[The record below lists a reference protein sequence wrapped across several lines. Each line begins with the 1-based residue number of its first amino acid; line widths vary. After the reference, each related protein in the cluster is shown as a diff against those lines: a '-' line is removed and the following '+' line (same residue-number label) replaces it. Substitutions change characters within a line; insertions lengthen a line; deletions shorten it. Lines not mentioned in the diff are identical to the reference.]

1 MEIKTPLQH
10 EDTNVQTSAD
20 GLLLKQFVN
29 EGNQDAF
36 AALMKRHESY
46 VLSVCRHLTSNVQD
60 AEDIF
65 QACFLEL
72 VRKAGSIRQHDC
84 VAGWL
89 QTVAVRLAHK
99 TSAKQSQRR
108 QKEAQAVRPST
119 DASSDDI
126 SWREACRILEEEIAQ
141 LPEDLRLP
149 IILCLFRELS
159 QEEAAQELGI
169 AVRHRQ
175 GTLAPG
181 PRGAASSTRPSWRHV
196 DRAEHASFSWE
207 PSGGDSGGLAP
218 GHVARRRCRNEQGAL
233 GWRGCARGHR
243 LGRLPVA
250 VKRAQNRLWRSPSL
264 QMALAAGNTV
274 QAASKAEVHHALR
287 VDLLDGPDIGGIVGA
302 VET

>member
-169 AVRHRQ
+169 AVRTVKARLRRGREELRHRLVRRGVTLTVLSTLLSAGNLQAAIPAVLHQVTLQ
-175 GTLAPG
+175 GAVAVMSKAPLVG
-181 PRGAASSTRPSWRHV
+181 VVAPAVIG
-196 DRAEHASFSWE
+196 
-207 PSGGDSGGLAP
+207 SGG
-218 GHVARRRCRNEQGAL
+218 
-233 GWRGCARGHR
+233 
-243 LGRLPVA
+243 
-250 VKRAQNRLWRSPSL
+250 SPSL
-264 QMALAAGNTV
+264 
-274 QAASKAEVHHALR
+274 
-287 VDLLDGPDIGGIVGA
+287 
-302 VET
+302 